1 MYKNARLKMKVYNT
15 FENVNRT
22 GILIVFGQAVPKIGC
37 CKEEDT
43 PTIRF

>member
-1 MYKNARLKMKVYNT
+1 MYKNARLKMKVYYT

-22 GILIVFGQAVPKIGC
+22 GILNVFGQAVPKIGC